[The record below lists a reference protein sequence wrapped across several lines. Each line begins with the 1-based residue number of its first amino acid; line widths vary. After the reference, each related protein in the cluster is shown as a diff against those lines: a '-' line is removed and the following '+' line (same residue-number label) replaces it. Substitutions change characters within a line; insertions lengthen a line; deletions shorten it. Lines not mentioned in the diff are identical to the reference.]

1 MEKISR
7 TKIVDV
13 LKREDFGAMVNVK
26 GWVRTRRGSK
36 QVNFI
41 ALNDG
46 STINNVQVVVDLAN
60 FDEEMLKDITTGACL
75 SVNGELTESVG
86 SGQKAEIQ
94 AREIEVL
101 GTCDNTYPLQKKG
114 HTLEFLREIA
124 HLRPRTISFGAVFR
138 IRHNMAIAIHTFFHQ
153 KGFVYFHTPIITAS
167 DVKVPDRCSR

>member
-7 TKIVDV
+7 TKIVDL
-13 LKREDFGAMVNVK
+13 LKCRDFGAMVNVK

-46 STINNVQVVVDLAN
+46 STINNVQIVVDLAN
-60 FDEEMLKDITTGACL
+60 FDEQMLKEITTGACL
-75 SVNGELTESVG
+75 SVNGVLTESVG

-114 HTLEFLREIA
+114 TLWS
-124 HLRPRTISFGAVFR
+124 SFAR
-138 IRHNMAIAIHTFFHQ
+138 
-153 KGFVYFHTPIITAS
+153 
-167 DVKVPDRCSR
+167 